1 MQWNYDILW
10 GKIALD
16 KNSMEHWF
24 TMKKNNSAIQKT
36 INVCYGQNY
45 GIITKTMVLHQ
56 RLWIYDLLW
65 KKNMKLLGT
74 LKKIHGTTQKTM
86 EPWFTIDIYG
96 GNLWHSTE
104 NDGTLIY
111 YGAMIKTMV
120 LWKKNYDTIQKPMV
134 PK

>member
-1 MQWNYDILW
+1 MD
-10 GKIALD
+10 
-16 KNSMEHWF
+16 
-24 TMKKNNSAIQKT
+24 
-36 INVCYGQNY
+36 
-45 GIITKTMVLHQ
+45 KTMVLYQ
-56 RLWIYDLLW
+56 NLWYYTKDYEYMIYYG
-65 KKNMKLLGT
+65 KNMKLLGT

-86 EPWFTIDIYG
+86 EPWFTIEIYG
-96 GNLWHSTE
+96 GKLWHSTE